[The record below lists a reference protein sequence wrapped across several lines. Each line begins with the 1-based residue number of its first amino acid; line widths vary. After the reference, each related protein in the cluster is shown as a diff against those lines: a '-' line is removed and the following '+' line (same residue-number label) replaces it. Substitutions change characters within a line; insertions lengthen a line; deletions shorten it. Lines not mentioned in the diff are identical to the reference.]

1 MGVIIFLGALFLYA
15 GAPLSQHTIHTDTVD
30 YFAPNG
36 IVGAR
41 ADMPRLAIDCAP
53 NNHTFQFI
61 WRAAEGETTD
71 QAAVQARLTAIAE
84 QVNYMFWLD
93 SNSDTEYRLPAWQMT
108 ADCQL
113 DILYVGPDATIEPPP
128 DNQRRKQIIIEESV
142 RYCGV
147 ALLFGDEE
155 PGPENRNN
163 LSTPMWVVRGCL
175 SPYVVAHEMLHSM
188 GAVQL
193 GAPNSDGNFHT
204 LDFGDVMAR
213 PQNHKCGRFDIID
226 CNKDD
231 YWSLTP
237 VSGSYLA
244 EKWNSANSLYLIS
257 RPKYRVILQPIFYTG
272 R

>member
-30 YFAPNG
+30 HLFPNG
-36 IVGAR
+36 INGVSV
-41 ADMPRLAIDCAP
+41 DTSRLSLDCAP
-53 NNHTFQFI
+53 GNHTFQFI

-71 QAAVQARLTAIAE
+71 QAAVRDRLTAIAE

-93 SNSDTEYRLPAWQMT
+93 SNSDSEYRLPAWQMT

-113 DILYVGPDATIEPPP
+113 DILYVSHDATIEPPP
-128 DNQRRKQIIIEESV
+128 DNQRRKQIIIEQSV
-142 RYCGV
+142 KYCGM
-147 ALLFGDEE
+147 ALLYGDER
-155 PGPENRNN
+155 PGPDNPNN
-163 LSTPMWVVRGCL
+163 LSTPLWVARDCL
-175 SPYVVAHEMLHSM
+175 GAYVVTHEMLHAM

-204 LDFGDVMAR
+204 LDFGDVMTR
-213 PQNHKCGRFDIID
+213 PNNHKCNRFDIID

-231 YWSLTP
+231 YWSLSP
-237 VSGSYLA
+237 ASGSYLA
-244 EKWNSANSLYLIS
+244 EQWNSANSLYLIT
-257 RPKYRVILQPIFYTG
+257 RPKYRVILQPIFYTE

>member
-1 MGVIIFLGALFLYA
+1 MGIISFLAALWLVA
-15 GAPLSQHTIHTDTVD
+15 TASIGQQIIHTDTVEAL
-30 YFAPNG
+30 FPNG
-36 IVGAR
+36 IGGASVD
-41 ADMPRLAIDCAP
+41 APRLSLDCAP
-53 NNHTFQFI
+53 GPATFQFI
-61 WRAAEGETTD
+61 WRAVDGETVD

-93 SNSDTEYRLPAWQMT
+93 SNSETEYRLPAWQMT
-108 ADCQL
+108 ADCEL
-113 DILYVGPDATIEPPP
+113 DILYISHDAAIEPPP
-128 DNQRRKQIIIEESV
+128 PEERRKQIIIEESV
-142 RYCGV
+142 RYCGF

-175 SPYVVAHEMLHSM
+175 SPYVVLHEMLHSM

-193 GAPNSDGNFHT
+193 GAPNSDGDFHT

-213 PQNHKCGRFDIID
+213 PQNHKCDRYDIID

-231 YWSLTP
+231 YWSLSP
-237 VSGSYLA
+237 ASGSYLA
-244 EKWNSANSLYLIS
+244 ERWNSANSLYLIS

>member
-1 MGVIIFLGALFLYA
+1 MGVISFLAALWLVA
-15 GAPLSQHTIHTDTVD
+15 TASIGQQIIHTDTVH
-30 YFAPNG
+30 ALLPNG
-36 IVGAR
+36 IDGASV
-41 ADMPRLAIDCAP
+41 DSPRLSLDCAP
-53 NNHTFQFI
+53 GNHTFQFI
-61 WRAAEGETTD
+61 WRAAEGEATD

-113 DILYVGPDATIEPPP
+113 DILYVGHDATIEPPP

-142 RYCGV
+142 KYCGV
-147 ALLFGDEE
+147 ALLYGDERHGADN
-155 PGPENRNN
+155 PNN
-163 LSTPMWVVRGCL
+163 LSTPLWISRGCL
-175 SPYVVAHEMLHSM
+175 GAYVLTHEMLHAM

-204 LDFGDVMAR
+204 IDFGDVMTR
-213 PQNHKCGRFDIID
+213 PNKHKCDRFDIID

-231 YWSLTP
+231 YWSLSAAP
-237 VSGSYLA
+237 GSYLA
-244 EKWNSANSLYLIS
+244 DHWNSANSLYLIS